1 MDWLNY
7 HHLHYFWVVA
17 REGSV
22 TKACDILH
30 LSQPT
35 ISGQIRELEKAMKA
49 PLFAKSGRGLALTE
63 TGQAVFRYADHIA
76 PAATPI
82 PTAMSKSDRND
93 RDMIE
98 ARLFRCDG
106 EIEFV
111 RGAGL
116 HVAGFFGR
124 GIELGREEVLFDTLL
139 VEWPRHA
146 LGGWDALERVNPHG
160 FATDADF
167 TFVRAVFDVQ
177 FDRGNP
183 RSFIEDDLAAGE
195 RVSVQ
200 GDFAFDI
207 GGRFAVRFGA
217 ATDRE

>member
-63 TGQAVFRYADHIA
+63 TGQAVFRYADQIA

-93 RDMIE
+93 RDTIE
-98 ARLFRCDG
+98 ARL
-106 EIEFV
+106 
-111 RGAGL
+111 L
-116 HVAGFFGR
+116 
-124 GIELGREEVLFDTLL
+124 
-139 VEWPRHA
+139 
-146 LGGWDALERVNPHG
+146 
-160 FATDADF
+160 
-167 TFVRAVFDVQ
+167 
-177 FDRGNP
+177 
-183 RSFIEDDLAAGE
+183 
-195 RVSVQ
+195 
-200 GDFAFDI
+200 
-207 GGRFAVRFGA
+207 
-217 ATDRE
+217 